1 MTPGFLIVLLLVG
14 FLGGIPLCMV
24 GAWLP
29 GITLIL
35 MSIASLVKIIMEIK
49 NMGDEE

>member
-1 MTPGFLIVLLLVG
+1 MTPGFLIILMLVG
-14 FLGGIPLCMV
+14 FLGGIPVCLV

-29 GITLIL
+29 GLALIF
-35 MSIASLVKIIMEIK
+35 MGIACLVKIIIEFR